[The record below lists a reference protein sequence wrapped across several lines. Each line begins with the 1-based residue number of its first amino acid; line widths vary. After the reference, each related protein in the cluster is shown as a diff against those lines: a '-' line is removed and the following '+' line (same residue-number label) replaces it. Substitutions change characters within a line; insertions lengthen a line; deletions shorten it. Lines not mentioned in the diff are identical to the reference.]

1 MSDLF
6 DKLKQ
11 GVSGISNNLPQ
22 GKAGMLGAAGVG
34 GLLGALFGGSKSVQR
49 TAKNAAV
56 IGGSAAL
63 AALAYKMYQ
72 NWSQGKQASQG
83 QAPQGYGAG
92 QGYGAPQGY
101 GAASGGFGAASSD
114 NPFADYNAQQ
124 APAMLSNDT
133 GKLVLKAMVFAARAD
148 GHIDPSEQEVILS
161 TAKNVT
167 NDPNFNQLIRDYLN
181 EPLDPKSLAAQV
193 SSREQAL
200 DLYRLSAAA
209 IVADNQAEQNYLN
222 ALASA
227 LGLDGSTKLQ
237 LDQESAQLRLQ
248 LAQQ

>member
-1 MSDLF
+1 M
-6 DKLKQ
+6 
-11 GVSGISNNLPQ
+11 
-22 GKAGMLGAAGVG
+22 
-34 GLLGALFGGSKSVQR
+34 
-49 TAKNAAV
+49 
-56 IGGSAAL
+56 
-63 AALAYKMYQ
+63 
-72 NWSQGKQASQG
+72 
-83 QAPQGYGAG
+83 
-92 QGYGAPQGY
+92 
-101 GAASGGFGAASSD
+101 
-114 NPFADYNAQQ
+114 
-124 APAMLSNDT
+124 
-133 GKLVLKAMVFAARAD
+133 
-148 GHIDPSEQEVILS
+148 ILS